1 MIDEYPP
8 PQAGTLLEKGDTM
21 KTVLLLGDLT
31 GRSRVALRMLCTVL
45 EARGHE
51 VLMLPTA
58 LISNTLNLGKHA
70 ALDTTDYLLESLA
83 AWETLGITADLAY
96 IGYITG
102 MEQAQR
108 LAAVADGL
116 RARGVPVV
124 LDPILGDGG
133 KRYNSVSEGQ
143 VEGMRLLMR
152 HADLITPNLTEAC
165 LLAGEAYREE
175 GGEALA
181 LRLAQNG
188 CGVLITSARTEGGG
202 DAVIGCAA
210 GGHFVIPFERV
221 PGHRWGT
228 GDLFTGLL
236 IDGLL
241 TGRTVRD
248 AARMAS
254 AGVARQLRGEE
265 ESLLPT
271 V

>member
-1 MIDEYPP
+1 
-8 PQAGTLLEKGDTM
+8 M

-31 GRSRVALRMLCTVL
+31 GRSRVALRMLCAVL

-58 LISNTLNLGKHA
+58 LISNTLNLGRHA

-83 AWETLGITADLAY
+83 AWEALGLTADLAY

-102 MEQAQR
+102 MEQAQK
-108 LAAVADGL
+108 LADVADGL
-116 RARGVPVV
+116 RERGVPVV

-133 KRYNSVSEGQ
+133 RKYNSVKEGQ
-143 VEGMRLLMR
+143 VQGMRLLMR

-165 LLAGEAYREE
+165 LLAEEAYRED

-181 LRLAQNG
+181 ETLAQSG
-188 CGVLITSARTEGGG
+188 CGVLITSARAEGG
-202 DAVIGCAA
+202 DAVIGRTADEA
-210 GGHFVIPFERV
+210 FVLPYERV

-241 TGRTVRD
+241 LGRTARE
-248 AARMAS
+248 AARIAS

-265 ESLLPT
+265 ESLLPRP
-271 V
+271 

>member
-1 MIDEYPP
+1 
-8 PQAGTLLEKGDTM
+8 M

-31 GRSRVALRMLCTVL
+31 GRSRVALRMLCAVL

-58 LISNTLNLGKHA
+58 LISNTLNLGRHA

-83 AWETLGITADLAY
+83 AWEALGLTADLAY

-102 MEQAQR
+102 MEQAQK
-108 LAAVADGL
+108 LADVADGL
-116 RARGVPVV
+116 RERGVPVV

-133 KRYNSVSEGQ
+133 RKYNSVKEGQ
-143 VEGMRLLMR
+143 VQGMRLLMR

-165 LLAGEAYREE
+165 LLADETYRED

-181 LRLAQNG
+181 ETLAQSG
-188 CGVLITSARTEGGG
+188 CGVLITSARAEGG
-202 DAVIGCAA
+202 DAVIGRTADEA
-210 GGHFVIPFERV
+210 FVLPYERV

-241 TGRTVRD
+241 LGRTARE
-248 AARMAS
+248 AARMAG

-265 ESLLPT
+265 ESLLPRP
-271 V
+271 

>member
-1 MIDEYPP
+1 
-8 PQAGTLLEKGDTM
+8 M

-31 GRSRVALRMLCTVL
+31 GRSRVALRMLCAVL
-45 EARGHE
+45 EARGYE

-58 LISNTLNLGKHA
+58 LISNTLNLGRHA
-70 ALDTTDYLLESLA
+70 ALDTTDYLLDSLA
-83 AWETLGITADLAY
+83 AWEALGITADLAY

-108 LAAVADGL
+108 LASVADGL
-116 RARGVPVV
+116 RERGVPVV

-133 KRYNSVSEGQ
+133 RKYNSVKEGQ
-143 VEGMRLLMR
+143 VQGMRLLMR

-165 LLAGEAYREE
+165 LLADETYRED

-181 LRLAQNG
+181 ETLAQSG
-188 CGVLITSARTEGGG
+188 CGVLITSARAEGG
-202 DAVIGCAA
+202 DAVIGRTADEA
-210 GGHFVIPFERV
+210 FVLPYERV

-241 TGRTVRD
+241 LGRTARE
-248 AARMAS
+248 AARMAG
-254 AGVARQLRGEE
+254 AGVERQLRGEE
-265 ESLLPT
+265 ESLLPRPCRA
-271 V
+271 

>member
-1 MIDEYPP
+1 
-8 PQAGTLLEKGDTM
+8 M

-31 GRSRVALRMLCTVL
+31 GRSRVALRMLCAVL
-45 EARGHE
+45 EARGYE

-58 LISNTLNLGKHA
+58 LISNTLNLGRHA
-70 ALDTTDYLLESLA
+70 ALDTTDYLLDSLA
-83 AWETLGITADLAY
+83 AWEALGITADLAY

-108 LAAVADGL
+108 LASVADGL
-116 RARGVPVV
+116 RERGVPVV

-133 KRYNSVSEGQ
+133 RKYNSVNEGQ

-152 HADLITPNLTEAC
+152 HSDLITPNLTEAC
-165 LLAGEAYREE
+165 LLADETYRED

-181 LRLAQNG
+181 ETLAQSG
-188 CGVLITSARTEGGG
+188 CGVLITSARAEGG
-202 DAVIGCAA
+202 DAVIGRTADEA
-210 GGHFVIPFERV
+210 FVLPYERV

-241 TGRTVRD
+241 LGRTARE
-248 AARMAS
+248 AARMAG
-254 AGVARQLRGEE
+254 AGVERQLRGEE
-265 ESLLPT
+265 ESLLPRP
-271 V
+271 

>member
-1 MIDEYPP
+1 
-8 PQAGTLLEKGDTM
+8 M

-31 GRSRVALRMLCTVL
+31 GRSRVALRMLCAVL
-45 EARGHE
+45 EARGYE

-58 LISNTLNLGKHA
+58 LISNTLNLGRHA
-70 ALDTTDYLLESLA
+70 ALDTTDYLLDSLA
-83 AWETLGITADLAY
+83 AWEALGITADLAY

-133 KRYNSVSEGQ
+133 RKYNSVNEGQ

-165 LLAGEAYREE
+165 LLADEAYRED

-181 LRLAQNG
+181 ETLAQSG
-188 CGVLITSARTEGGG
+188 CSVLITSARAEGG
-202 DAVIGCAA
+202 DVVIGSAA
-210 GGHFVIPFERV
+210 DGAFVLPFARV

-241 TGRTVRD
+241 SGRTTEE

-254 AGVARQLRGEE
+254 AGVERQLRGEE
-265 ESLLPT
+265 ESLLPQP
-271 V
+271 

>member
-1 MIDEYPP
+1 
-8 PQAGTLLEKGDTM
+8 M

-31 GRSRVALRMLCTVL
+31 GRSRVALRMLCAVL

-58 LISNTLNLGKHA
+58 LISNTLNLGRHA

-83 AWETLGITADLAY
+83 AWEALGITADLAY

-108 LAAVADGL
+108 LAGVADGL
-116 RARGVPVV
+116 RERGVPVV

-133 KRYNSVSEGQ
+133 RKYNSVNEGQ
-143 VEGMRLLMR
+143 VQGMRLLMR

-165 LLAGEAYREE
+165 LLADETYRED

-181 LRLAQNG
+181 ETLAQSG
-188 CGVLITSARTEGGG
+188 CGVLITSARAEGG
-202 DAVIGCAA
+202 DAVIGRTED
-210 GGHFVIPFERV
+210 GTFVLPFERV

-241 TGRTVRD
+241 SGRTACE
-248 AARMAS
+248 AARMAG
-254 AGVARQLRGEE
+254 AGVERQLRGEE
-265 ESLLPT
+265 ESLLPRP
-271 V
+271 

>member
-1 MIDEYPP
+1 
-8 PQAGTLLEKGDTM
+8 M

-31 GRSRVALRMLCTVL
+31 GRSRVALRMLCAVL
-45 EARGHE
+45 EARGYE

-58 LISNTLNLGKHA
+58 LISNTLNLGRHA
-70 ALDTTDYLLESLA
+70 ALDTTDYLLDSLA
-83 AWETLGITADLAY
+83 AWEALGITADMAY
-96 IGYITG
+96 IGYITV

-108 LAAVADGL
+108 LASVADGL
-116 RARGVPVV
+116 RERGVPVV

-133 KRYNSVSEGQ
+133 RKYNSVNEGQ

-165 LLAGEAYREE
+165 LLADETYRED

-181 LRLAQNG
+181 ETLAQSG
-188 CGVLITSARTEGGG
+188 CGVLITSARAEGG
-202 DAVIGCAA
+202 DAVIGRTADEA
-210 GGHFVIPFERV
+210 FVLPYERV

-241 TGRTVRD
+241 LGRTARE
-248 AARMAS
+248 AARMAG
-254 AGVARQLRGEE
+254 AGVERQLRGEE
-265 ESLLPT
+265 ESLLPRP
-271 V
+271 

>member
-1 MIDEYPP
+1 
-8 PQAGTLLEKGDTM
+8 M

-31 GRSRVALRMLCTVL
+31 GRSRVALRMLCAVL

-58 LISNTLNLGKHA
+58 LISNTLNLGRHA
-70 ALDTTDYLLESLA
+70 ALDTTDYLLDSLA
-83 AWETLGITADLAY
+83 AWEALGLTADLAY

-102 MEQAQR
+102 MEQAQK
-108 LAAVADGL
+108 LADVADGL
-116 RARGVPVV
+116 RERGVPVV

-133 KRYNSVSEGQ
+133 RKYNSVKEGQ
-143 VEGMRLLMR
+143 VQGMRLLMR

-165 LLAGEAYREE
+165 LLADETYRED

-181 LRLAQNG
+181 ETLAQSG
-188 CGVLITSARTEGGG
+188 CGVLITSARAEGG
-202 DAVIGCAA
+202 DAVIGRTADEA
-210 GGHFVIPFERV
+210 FVLPYERV

-241 TGRTVRD
+241 LGRTARE
-248 AARMAS
+248 AARMAG
-254 AGVARQLRGEE
+254 AGVERQLRGEE
-265 ESLLPT
+265 ESLLPRP
-271 V
+271 

>member
-31 GRSRVALRMLCTVL
+31 GRSRVALRMLCAVL

-116 RARGVPVV
+116 RDRGVPVV

-133 KRYNSVSEGQ
+133 RKYNSVSEGQ
-143 VEGMRLLMR
+143 VEGMRLLAR

-165 LLAGEAYREE
+165 LLAEEAYREE

-188 CGVLITSARTEGGG
+188 CGGLISSARTEGGG
-202 DAVIGCAA
+202 DAVIGCAT
-210 GGHFVIPFERV
+210 GGRFVIPFERV

-241 TGRTVRD
+241 TGRTVQD

-254 AGVARQLRGEE
+254 ADVARQLRGEE
-265 ESLLPT
+265 ESLLPQP
-271 V
+271 